1 MSQVRRGEPERSR
14 WGTRPV
20 TGRMKRDGGG
30 PCTVAGENMMIA
42 AAGRGD
48 RQTQRAHDLQT
59 PGCRWWRRPRRWGR
73 DRVLSR
79 TWWSGAVQVA
89 VLAAVLATVAAP
101 WSAMRSKMVS
111 VMASA
116 TESGSGSNLES
127 GSRVATVSAMVLAP
141 GSAMVS
147 GSVQVMASTT
157 TPEVRG
163 WARSQAR
170 GWRWCHRLGWRRGSW
185 SSWRWETEVNLTARF
200 TVGFKVQSM
209 VRSAVGLVVRLS
221 LARGRVVVGVGGWV
235 DSEGGGGVHHRGD
248 GLV

>member
-1 MSQVRRGEPERSR
+1 
-14 WGTRPV
+14 
-20 TGRMKRDGGG
+20 
-30 PCTVAGENMMIA
+30 MIA

-170 GWRWCHRLGWRRGSW
+170 RLAVVPATRLVAGFMVELVFGNRG
-185 SSWRWETEVNLTARF
+185 RVDGEVHSCIQSPVDGD
-200 TVGFKVQSM
+200 VGG
-209 VRSAVGLVVRLS
+209 RVGGEVVGG
-221 LARGRVVVGVGGWV
+221 ARGRVVAGVGGWV
-235 DSEGGGGVHHRGD
+235 DGEGGGGVRRRVD

>member
-1 MSQVRRGEPERSR
+1 
-14 WGTRPV
+14 
-20 TGRMKRDGGG
+20 
-30 PCTVAGENMMIA
+30 
-42 AAGRGD
+42 
-48 RQTQRAHDLQT
+48 
-59 PGCRWWRRPRRWGR
+59 
-73 DRVLSR
+73 
-79 TWWSGAVQVA
+79 VQVA
-89 VLAAVLATVAAP
+89 VLAAALATVAAP
-101 WSAMRSKMVS
+101 WSALRSKMVS
-111 VMASA
+111 VMALV

-127 GSRVATVSAMVLAP
+127 GSGVATVSAMVLAP
-141 GSAMVS
+141 GSVMGPAMVS
-147 GSVQVMASTT
+147 GSAQVMASTT

-248 GLV
+248 GLA